1 MKLVNQQLI
10 RSTNLKQIY
19 NSIYQN
25 PGTSRAQL
33 SKESHLSKTAVSS
46 LIDELIARKFI
57 YDSGTGGSTT
67 VGRKPNSLLLQS
79 EQYYVAVLCL
89 EDNRLNAALVDIT
102 GTSSLSMQLETSSS
116 RSYIQL
122 CQDYIEQTV
131 LSQIQREQL
140 LGICVVVP
148 AMIDPDKR
156 EIFSTT
162 LNLPEKSFV
171 EDIQQAFS
179 KFSVNILNDTACFAY
194 AEKVYTHIPE
204 KDFAF
209 INFSKGIG
217 ATLFIRNKMLGQAC
231 ASYTQFGHYSIN
243 PNGKLCSCGNRGC
256 LEQMIGE
263 GSLKERISQAGGSP
277 ALRKLSAVTYA
288 DLGQASVY
296 GDIVSRKVIHD
307 IAYEFSLAL
316 CNLICMVNPK
326 LIIIGGKGKDL
337 SPIFLQE
344 IQECLRT
351 TGFRRMVDS
360 VSIRYS
366 LLDSSALYNGAMKYF
381 FDIHYNFMQEMDNSF
396 FIG

>member
-10 RSTNLKQIY
+10 RSTNLKQLY
-19 NSIYQN
+19 NFIYQN

-46 LIDELIARKFI
+46 LIDELIARNFI

-67 VGRKPNSLLLQS
+67 VGRKPNSLLLRS

-89 EDNRLNAALVDIT
+89 EENRLNTALVDIT
-102 GTSSLSMQLETSSS
+102 GTSSLSIQTEVSSPEA
-116 RSYIQL
+116 YILL
-122 CQDYIEQTV
+122 CRNYIKQTV

-140 LGICVVVP
+140 LGICIVVP
-148 AMIDPDKR
+148 AMIDPDRR

-162 LNLPEKSFV
+162 LNLSENFV
-171 EDIQQAFS
+171 GELQRVFS
-179 KFSVNILNDTACFAY
+179 DFSVNILNDTACFAY
-194 AEKVYTHIPE
+194 AEKVYTQIAE

-217 ATLFIRNKMLGQAC
+217 ATLFIQNEMLGHAC
-231 ASYTQFGHYSIN
+231 ASHTQFGHYSID
-243 PNGKLCSCGNRGC
+243 PDGKLCSCGNRGC
-256 LEQMIGE
+256 LELMIGE
-263 GSLKERISQAGGSP
+263 DSLKERISQTGNSP
-277 ALRKLSAVTYA
+277 ALKKLSAVTYA

-296 GDIVSRKVIHD
+296 GDIVSRKVLHD

-316 CNLICMVNPK
+316 CNLICMVHPK

-337 SPIFLQE
+337 SPLFLQD
-344 IQECLRT
+344 IQECLST

-360 VSIRYS
+360 VDIRYS